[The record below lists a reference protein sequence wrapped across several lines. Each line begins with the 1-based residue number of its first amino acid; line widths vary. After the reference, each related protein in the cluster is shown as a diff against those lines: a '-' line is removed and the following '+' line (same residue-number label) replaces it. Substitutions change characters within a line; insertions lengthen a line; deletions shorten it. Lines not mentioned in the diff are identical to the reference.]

1 MSKITVIR
9 ANEERDID
17 SSLLKM
23 YEMEGFKALVLE
35 PSETVEETVIEAED
49 VEVTE
54 EVTNYNELT
63 LKDLRAIAKKRGFI
77 GYSEMKKEQLIE
89 LLEKDDE

>member
-9 ANEERDID
+9 ANEERNID

-23 YEMEGFKALVLE
+23 YEMKGFKALVLE
-35 PSETVEETVIEAED
+35 PSEEENVIEAED

>member
-35 PSETVEETVIEAED
+35 PSEEVEETVIEAEK

>member
-23 YEMEGFKALVLE
+23 YEMKGFKGLVLE

>member
-23 YEMEGFKALVLE
+23 YEMKGFKALVLE
-35 PSETVEETVIEAED
+35 PSETVEETVIEAE
-49 VEVTE
+49 
-54 EVTNYNELT
+54 
-63 LKDLRAIAKKRGFI
+63 KC
-77 GYSEMKKEQLIE
+77 
-89 LLEKDDE
+89 

>member
-17 SSLLKM
+17 SSLLKI
-23 YEMEGFKALVLE
+23 YEMKGFKALVLE
-35 PSETVEETVIEAED
+35 PSETVVIEAED

>member
-9 ANEERDID
+9 ANEERNID

-23 YEMEGFKALVLE
+23 YEMKGFKALVLE
-35 PSETVEETVIEAED
+35 PSEEETVIEAED

>member
-23 YEMEGFKALVLE
+23 YEMKGFKALVLE
-35 PSETVEETVIEAED
+35 PSETEETVIEAED

>member
-35 PSETVEETVIEAED
+35 PSETVEETVIEAEN

>member
-23 YEMEGFKALVLE
+23 YEMKGFKVLVLE

>member
-9 ANEERDID
+9 ANEERNID
-17 SSLLKM
+17 SYLLKM
-23 YEMEGFKALVLE
+23 YEMKGFKALVLE
-35 PSETVEETVIEAED
+35 PSEEENVIEAED

>member
-23 YEMEGFKALVLE
+23 YEMKGFKALVFE